1 MYKLYLD
8 DHRKP
13 EDSAKKYPHLKN
25 LYEDKDW
32 LYASNYEDFIHIVKT
47 RWERSDFPAVISF
60 DHDLHI
66 EHTKWYFENGG
77 HVNPPNPNDANFKN
91 KTGLDC
97 LFWLISH
104 CEITKMPFPECYVH
118 SANPK
123 GRENLEHII
132 AQYQKFL
139 RKIDGEMG

>member
-13 EDSAKKYPHLKN
+13 ADSAKKFPELAH
-25 LYEDKDW
+25 LYECKDW
-32 LYASNYEDFIHIVKT
+32 IMVSSFDEFT
-47 RWERSDFPAVISF
+47 RIIRYNWEHSEFPSVISF
-60 DHDLHI
+60 DHDLHV

-77 HVNPPNPNDANFKN
+77 HDNPPNPNDAHFVN
-91 KTGLDC
+91 KTGEDC

-104 CEITKMPFPECYVH
+104 CEATKMPFPECYVH

-123 GRENLEHII
+123 GRENLEKLI